1 MAALPDLAGLYAALG
16 MPVNLDGLAIE
27 DVQAER
33 SEVGEEGAQILVRG
47 TIRNVSGGE
56 LPIPALA
63 ASFYDAARHA
73 RRLARLR
80 PAGAPHG
87 GRRAGAVSAGDSRC
101 SATGGG
107 DRHKVPPA
115 GAAAGRRR
123 GRNGGTMTEADQ
135 KAVRPI
141 FSAEE
146 IAARVVRVAREIAAS
161 EPKRLLAIIVLKG
174 GFVFAA
180 DLVRAL
186 ALEGVRLE
194 IEFISLSSYGS
205 GTKST
210 GEVRVVRDI
219 EVPVAGRDVLII
231 DDVLDSGL
239 TLKFARDLM
248 QGRGARRVAIAAMID
263 KPAGR
268 RAPIEADYVGF
279 TCPDYFVVG
288 YGMDAGHAY
297 RELPFVG
304 VLESTADKAG

>member
-1 MAALPDLAGLYAALG
+1 MNAA
-16 MPVNLDGLAIE
+16 E
-27 DVQAER
+27 Q
-33 SEVGEEGAQILVRG
+33 
-47 TIRNVSGGE
+47 T
-56 LPIPALA
+56 
-63 ASFYDAARHA
+63 
-73 RRLARLR
+73 
-80 PAGAPHG
+80 
-87 GRRAGAVSAGDSRC
+87 
-101 SATGGG
+101 
-107 DRHKVPPA
+107 
-115 GAAAGRRR
+115 
-123 GRNGGTMTEADQ
+123 
-135 KAVRPI
+135 AVRPI
-141 FSAEE
+141 FTAEE
-146 IAARVVRVAREIAAS
+146 IAARVTGLARDIAAS
-161 EPKRLLAIIVLKG
+161 EPRRLLAIIVLKG

-186 ALEGVRLE
+186 ALHGVRLE

-248 QGRGARRVAIAAMID
+248 RSRGARRVAIAAMID

-268 RAPIEADYVGF
+268 RAEVEGDYVGF

-304 VLESTADKAG
+304 VLEPTSERAG